1 MKKVLMICLGNIC
14 RSPMAQ
20 GILEYKAKKN
30 NIALHVDS
38 AGTAGFHKG
47 ESPDERAIKKMKEYG
62 IDISK
67 QTARQ
72 FHTSDFEKF
81 DFIFAMDTSNLE
93 NILRMA
99 THEHQKQKTDL
110 ILNVLYPQQYMS
122 VPDPYY
128 GGNAGFEN
136 VYKLLDAACDNF
148 LENIK

>member
-20 GILEYKAKKN
+20 GVLENKAKKN
-30 NIALHVDS
+30 NISLIVDS
-38 AGTAGFHKG
+38 AGTAGFHVG
-47 ESPDERAIKKMKEYG
+47 ENPDKRAIKKMKEYG

-72 FHTSDFEKF
+72 FHKSDFEKF
-81 DFIFAMDTSNLE
+81 DYIFVMDTSNLE

-99 THEHQKQKTDL
+99 TSEHQKQKTDL
-110 ILNVLYPQQYMS
+110 MLNVLYPQQHMS

-128 GGNAGFEN
+128 GDDFGFEN
-136 VYKLLDAACDNF
+136 VYKLLDAACDKF
-148 LENIK
+148 LEKIK